1 MLLAAD
7 IGNTNITLALFDG
20 DKYIKDFR
28 ITSDRNLSPIEYRN
42 ILFSLFKDYKV
53 DSCIIG
59 SVVDELNLKF
69 KSAIDKVFKINSVIV
84 SNSMDLGFSIKIDNP
99 DELGADRI
107 ANAATATTEYDKAVI
122 VVDFGTATSFD
133 IINSNKEFLGGVIAP
148 GIRTQ
153 LNSLSTATSKLPK
166 CDPQHSNNTIG
177 TNTIDAIMS
186 GVLRGTAYMVDGIIE
201 QCEMELD
208 EQAVIIATG
217 GNSSLVTCYCKRN
230 FDKVDPHFTIKG
242 LKYIYDRNKFNLKKE
257 K

>member
-20 DKYIKDFR
+20 DKYVKEFR
-28 ITSDRNLSPIEYRN
+28 LASNRDLSSVEYEN
-42 ILFSLFKDYKV
+42 ILSSLFKDYKV

-107 ANAATATTEYDKAVI
+107 ANAATAVTEYDSAVI

-133 IINSNKEFLGGVIAP
+133 VINSKKEFLGGVIAP
-148 GIRTQ
+148 GVRTQ
-153 LNSLSTATSKLPK
+153 LNSLSSATSKLPK
-166 CDPQHSNNTIG
+166 CEPQQNSAAIG
-177 TNTIDAIMS
+177 TNTIAAIMS
-186 GVLRGTAYMVDGIIE
+186 GVVRGTACMVDGMIE
-201 QCEMELD
+201 QCEKELGED
-208 EQAVIIATG
+208 AVVIATG
-217 GNSSLVTCYCKRN
+217 GNSSLVAGYCKRN
-230 FDKVDPHFTIKG
+230 FDKTDPHFTIKG
-242 LKYIYDRNKFNLKKE
+242 LKYLFDRNKSI
-257 K
+257 